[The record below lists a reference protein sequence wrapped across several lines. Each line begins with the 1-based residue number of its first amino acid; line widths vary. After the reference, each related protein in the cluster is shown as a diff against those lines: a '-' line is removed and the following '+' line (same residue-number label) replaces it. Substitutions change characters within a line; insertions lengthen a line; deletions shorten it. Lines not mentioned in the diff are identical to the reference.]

1 MSFFKNVKEFFHNVT
16 TSDHYAQYD
25 ATGGVNN
32 SNNLG
37 SSKGSSP
44 KNGLSPMNG
53 STTSLN
59 NMKNNNNNINV
70 STTSLVSHNRPQTGS
85 SSKIPYRPGMKSQL
99 HNDSQ
104 IELRNYE
111 NGQPIRDIFEIWE
124 KIDDWLDTEFPELG
138 DDIQGGATVNDLN
151 AFEND
156 LNITLPTTFRE
167 SYQIHDGQV
176 SMGKTRGLIFD
187 YQLMDLEAIAAET
200 NIWRRVYEKY
210 ENNNGN
216 GNVNN
221 NEKKFGIQKSC
232 PPNFINEIYY
242 DPLWIPF
249 VKDNVGNNIAID
261 LNPNIEGKWGQII
274 LFGRDYNT
282 KFVVADS
289 FSEFLSNVCNEF
301 EDDHYEIDEDECLN
315 YMYNGKNYN
324 YFDVL
329 KSKSIQRAK
338 KIDSSYELVEKKT
351 NDADLL
357 MKKQRNNT
365 NNVKTNTISNTNS
378 AKTGIN
384 IKREDETLPNET
396 IISPNIITKE
406 RDFTPSKENVATNDS
421 FVIDDDVLS
430 VEELEEPVEPTSTEI
445 NDEENKPV
453 EDNIVEQVVN
463 ELKGTSIKEAEP
475 KEEVTEEVT
484 KEVTEQI
491 TEPKEEVTEEVTKEA
506 SEEIT
511 EPVAEPKEPVTEEVT
526 EPVVE
531 PKEPVS
537 EPVEE
542 TEATEEVEEG
552 EEADTTT
559 SSVNT
564 SKKSSKKKNKKKN
577 KK

>member
-357 MKKQRNNT
+357 MKKQRNNS
-365 NNVKTNTISNTNS
+365 NNVNTNTILNTNS
-378 AKTGIN
+378 AKTGLN

-396 IISPNIITKE
+396 IISPNIIKKE

-430 VEELEEPVEPTSTEI
+430 IEELEEPVEPTSTEI

-484 KEVTEQI
+484 
-491 TEPKEEVTEEVTKEA
+491 
-506 SEEIT
+506 EEIT
-511 EPVAEPKEPVTEEVT
+511 EPVEEPKEEVTEEVT

-531 PKEPVS
+531 PKEEVS
-537 EPVEE
+537 KPVEE

-552 EEADTTT
+552 EEADT
-559 SSVNT
+559 SASDVNA

>member
-357 MKKQRNNT
+357 MKKQRNNS
-365 NNVKTNTISNTNS
+365 NNVNTNTILNTNS
-378 AKTGIN
+378 AKTGLN

-396 IISPNIITKE
+396 IISPNIIKKE

-430 VEELEEPVEPTSTEI
+430 IEELEEPVEPTSTEI

-484 KEVTEQI
+484 
-491 TEPKEEVTEEVTKEA
+491 
-506 SEEIT
+506 EEIT
-511 EPVAEPKEPVTEEVT
+511 EPVEEPKEEVTEEVT

-531 PKEPVS
+531 PKEEVSEPVS

-552 EEADTTT
+552 EEADT
-559 SSVNT
+559 SASDVNA

>member
-365 NNVKTNTISNTNS
+365 NNVNTNTILNTNS
-378 AKTGIN
+378 AKTGLN

-396 IISPNIITKE
+396 IISPNIIKKE

-463 ELKGTSIKEAEP
+463 ELKDTSIKKA
-475 KEEVTEEVT
+475 
-484 KEVTEQI
+484 
-491 TEPKEEVTEEVTKEA
+491 EPKEEVTEEVTKEA

-511 EPVAEPKEPVTEEVT
+511 KPVAELKEEVTEEVT

-531 PKEPVS
+531 PKEEVSEPVS

-552 EEADTTT
+552 EEADTTA
-559 SSVNT
+559 SDVNA